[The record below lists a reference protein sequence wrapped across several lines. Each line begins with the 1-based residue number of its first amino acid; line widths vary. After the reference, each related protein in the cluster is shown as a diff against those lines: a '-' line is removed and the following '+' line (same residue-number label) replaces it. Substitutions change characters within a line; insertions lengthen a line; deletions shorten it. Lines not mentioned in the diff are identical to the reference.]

1 MAKAYRVY
9 REDCNLDEVYD
20 SQDPPKREVNYWGS
34 VEKAHKSG
42 LLSLQPRENETT
54 TPLQSSVTT
63 TKDSITVFMWRRLR
77 MVECTHRLGVIRKR
91 LVEHGLRSRPVG
103 LPPNVISVPNICTST
118 GFHGRWPCID
128 PWGCLPQSLW
138 KPPPEWRFYLTSTGF
153 VHLRTTLNQ
162 PPYAHP
168 LMTTDRTTIQLTD
181 ERKRLLEQASEI
193 VASDQSDDPPM
204 SDVIDAAL
212 THLVES

>member
-1 MAKAYRVY
+1 VAKAYRVY

-20 SQDPPKREVNYWGS
+20 PQDPPKREVNYWGS

-128 PWGCLPQSLW
+128 PWVSSPITVEAATGMEVLFNKYRVRSPQNHAE
-138 KPPPEWRFYLTSTGF
+138 PT
-153 VHLRTTLNQ
+153 
-162 PPYAHP
+162 PYAHP
-168 LMTTDRTTIQLTD
+168 LMTTDRTTIQLTM
-181 ERKRLLEQASEI
+181 RGSGCSSKRARSWRPTSQTTPN
-193 VASDQSDDPPM
+193 VGCY
-204 SDVIDAAL
+204 
-212 THLVES
+212 

>member
-1 MAKAYRVY
+1 MDGDDYVYTGKTVAKAYRVY

-20 SQDPPKREVNYWGS
+20 PQDPPKREVNYWGS

-103 LPPNVISVPNICTST
+103 LPRMSSASPIYARRPVSMV
-118 GFHGRWPCID
+118 GGR
-128 PWGCLPQSLW
+128 
-138 KPPPEWRFYLTSTGF
+138 
-153 VHLRTTLNQ
+153 
-162 PPYAHP
+162 A
-168 LMTTDRTTIQLTD
+168 
-181 ERKRLLEQASEI
+181 
-193 VASDQSDDPPM
+193 
-204 SDVIDAAL
+204 
-212 THLVES
+212 